1 MRYNDRGERIPSTEN
16 MVSKA
21 PETQLCRRSDDK
33 ASDADTKAAGGV
45 WPGQDR
51 EAGAGL
57 SAPGNNPEDE
67 DTANVRPS

>member
-45 WPGQDR
+45 
-51 EAGAGL
+51 
-57 SAPGNNPEDE
+57 
-67 DTANVRPS
+67 